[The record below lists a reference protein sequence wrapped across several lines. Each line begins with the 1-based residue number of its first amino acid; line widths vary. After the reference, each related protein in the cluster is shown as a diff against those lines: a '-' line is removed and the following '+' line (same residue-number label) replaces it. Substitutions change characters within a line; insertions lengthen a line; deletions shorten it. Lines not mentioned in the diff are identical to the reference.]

1 MTFVSASISKR
12 RSLPIN
18 SPRKAA
24 QLSRLAARKP
34 APMIQLTRLNNK
46 PLMVN
51 ADLIKFVEQSP
62 DTLVT
67 LITGEKIVVLE
78 PAAELLN
85 RIIAF
90 RRSVLEGLSLNW
102 DASTAHSLAATS
114 ALPGREPER

>member
-1 MTFVSASISKR
+1 
-12 RSLPIN
+12 
-18 SPRKAA
+18 
-24 QLSRLAARKP
+24 
-34 APMIQLTRLNNK
+34 MIQLTRLNNK